1 VSTIGAME
9 TSEALREITATVVF
23 FDDLNGISAER
34 AVGFAVVGFV
44 MGLELVPT
52 LVDDL
57 PKRGSSGP
65 ARMINSRH
73 NCLIEHL
80 KGTRSKLFIYAVAV
94 IR

>member
-1 VSTIGAME
+1 MPAFRAME
-9 TSEALREITATVVF
+9 TSEALSEITATVVF

-44 MGLELVPT
+44 IGLELVPT

-57 PKRGSSGP
+57 PKRGGSGP

-73 NCLIEHL
+73 NCLFEHL
-80 KGTRSKLFIYAVAV
+80 KSAHSKLFIYAVEV